1 MSDLNDAI
9 ILSDFDGTITVDDT
23 NNAIFANFNQKK
35 SDEIVEHYHDNH
47 DQLGIRW
54 LLAEQYKNLNITRK
68 QLKEFVI
75 NQVEIEPTFSGFL
88 EFIQKNNFTFAV
100 LSGGFRDYIDILLEH
115 YNIKKDFEIYANKLV
130 FPEDQGSDKDYIKAK
145 FAYSPEESLSEFGP
159 VPTPKGMIIN
169 QYKDKGLPV
178 FYLGDGR
185 TDRHA
190 IGRADYILTKQG
202 TFLEKYC
209 QEKDFKHYVFED
221 FSQAKDYIIDRL
233 KK

>member
-1 MSDLNDAI
+1 MSDLKDGI

-23 NNAIFANFNQKK
+23 NTAIFANFNQKE
-35 SDEIVEHYHDNH
+35 SEEIVNYYHAN
-47 DQLGIRW
+47 QEELGIRW
-54 LLAEQYKNLNITRK
+54 LLAEQYKNLEITR
-68 QLKEFVI
+68 QDLKEFVI
-75 NQVEIEPTFSGFL
+75 KQIAIEPTFLKFL
-88 EFIQKNNFTFAV
+88 KFIEENNLTFAV

-115 YNIKKDFEIYANKLV
+115 YGIERDFSVYANKLV
-130 FPEDQGSDKDYIKAK
+130 FPEDEDSEANYIRAK
-145 FAYSPEESLSEFGP
+145 FAYPPEESLSEFGP

-169 QYKDKGLPV
+169 QYKDKGLPI

-209 QEKDFKHYVFED
+209 QENNFKHYVFED
-221 FSQAKDYIIDRL
+221 FIQARDYIIDKL
-233 KK
+233 KR